1 MRHSYKNG
9 QLTFR
14 KGAERDSNL
23 DFTRFCKVREARKWA
38 EQELVYRSFE
48 SAQRKTERG
57 KCIAHFTRFGYLA
70 SLQSLHTHQVT
81 LIVTEQLAY
90 GNRLEHSEMVLLFSR
105 SHHTRRGEERM
116 RCAPHSR
123 LSLRFRLSLQRG
135 RSQVAQPA
143 LSSQKPRIERFRD
156 GSDETHV
163 PHQNAIS
170 TFFIVKIES
179 VSPLACSRWEV
190 AHEGW

>member
-116 RCAPHSR
+116 RRAPRSQ
-123 LSLRFRLSLQRG
+123 LNLRSCLLPHQWRC
-135 RSQVAQPA
+135 QVAQPT
-143 LSSQKPRIERFRD
+143 LSSRKPRHERFRD
-156 GSDETHV
+156 ESEEM
-163 PHQNAIS
+163 PIPSQNTIPIYS
-170 TFFIVKIES
+170 
-179 VSPLACSRWEV
+179 
-190 AHEGW
+190 